1 MWIDGR
7 NKAVVKDAEEQEKDL
22 EASKSKEPVEVQVE
36 EQVWLKIWISFSAN
50 AYFSIPISYR

>member
-7 NKAVVKDAEEQEKDL
+7 NKAVVKDSEEQEKDL

-36 EQVWLKIWISFSAN
+36 EQV
-50 AYFSIPISYR
+50 